1 MMLHED
7 WNLVVFV
14 FRSRYF
20 SQRYE
25 WKYNETRIEKHIQ
38 EIFLYE
44 LKMGAIDMQ

>member
-14 FRSRYF
+14 FGSRYF
-20 SQRYE
+20 LNVM
-25 WKYNETRIEKHIQ
+25 NERIMTPELKKHIE

-44 LKMGAIDMQ
+44 LKMGAIDMH